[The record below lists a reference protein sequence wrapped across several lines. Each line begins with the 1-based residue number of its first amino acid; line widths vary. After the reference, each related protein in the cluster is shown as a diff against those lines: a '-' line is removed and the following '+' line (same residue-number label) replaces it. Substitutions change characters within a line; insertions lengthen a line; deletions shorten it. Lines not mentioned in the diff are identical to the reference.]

1 MRLEVELKFPVPDL
15 GPVVARLVELGAEI
29 SPPQEEVDRYYAHP
43 ARNFAQTDE
52 ALRIRRKGEQCFL
65 TYKGPK
71 LDQST
76 KTRQEIDLT
85 LPTGPDTFAAW
96 DALLQALGF
105 RPVAEVRKQRR
116 KAFLAWQGDRV
127 EISLDEVAELGYF
140 VELELLSDQAGWDS
154 ARSAIFE
161 LAHRLGL
168 GQSERR
174 SYLELLLEKHTIQPP
189 NARQ

>member
-15 GPVVARLVELGAEI
+15 GPVEGRLVGLGAET
-29 SPPQEEVDRYYAHP
+29 SPPEEEVDRYYAHP
-43 ARNFAQTDE
+43 ARDFAQTDE
-52 ALRIRRKGEQCFL
+52 ALRIRRKAGQCFL

-76 KTRQEIDLT
+76 KTRQEIDLP
-85 LPTGPDTFAAW
+85 LPVGPETFAAW

-116 KAFLAWQGDRV
+116 KAFVAWGGERV
-127 EISLDEVAELGYF
+127 EISLDEVDELGCF
-140 VELELLSDQAGWDS
+140 VELELLSDPAGLAS
-154 ARSAIFE
+154 ARSTLCD

-174 SYLELLLEKHTIQPP
+174 SYLELLLEKRSL
-189 NARQ
+189 RQENSGQ